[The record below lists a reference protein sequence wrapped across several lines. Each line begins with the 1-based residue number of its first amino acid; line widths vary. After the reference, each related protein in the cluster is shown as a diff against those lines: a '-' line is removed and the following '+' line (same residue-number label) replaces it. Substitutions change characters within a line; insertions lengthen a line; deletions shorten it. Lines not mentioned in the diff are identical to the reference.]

1 MYGHHFKQSK
11 MDQPRKVVKQPA
23 RGQLNREIKCPC
35 RCIRDRYI
43 ELYMYC
49 CLHLF
54 IYQVHF
60 LFGDLCLR
68 ARFTAVYAY
77 NMCDCNSGIYVCV
90 CVCFLPICS
99 GRQVRWMYK
108 PGSHR
113 RKLTQDFSSHLPS
126 AVRAFMY
133 LYIYV
138 IWSSHIARV
147 RINRVRL
154 PILLVVS

>member
-11 MDQPRKVVKQPA
+11 IDQPRKDVKQTA
-23 RGQLNREIKCPC
+23 RGQPNREIECPC

-54 IYQVHF
+54 IYQLHL
-60 LFGDLCLR
+60 LFRDLCLR

-90 CVCFLPICS
+90 CVCVL
-99 GRQVRWMYK
+99 
-108 PGSHR
+108 
-113 RKLTQDFSSHLPS
+113 SSHLFWTSCSLDVQAGVTQEEAHTGFFIPPS
-126 AVRAFMY
+126 FCGAC
-133 LYIYV
+133 LYVFIYV
-138 IWSSHIARV
+138 KWSSHIARV
-147 RINRVRL
+147 RINGVRL